1 LAVLDKG
8 RGELAAHRLDRL
20 VRTTGRTKSDLIR
33 EAIVRLDE
41 ALNGEEGP
49 TLQDQLREYVGVVD
63 LGPGDRARRSEELL
77 RKGFGHSKRR

>member
-1 LAVLDKG
+1 MPASVRLD
-8 RGELAAHRLDRL
+8 RNTQARLDRL

-49 TLQDQLREYVGVVD
+49 TLQDQLGGYVGLVN

-77 RKGFGHSKRR
+77 RRGFGRGKER